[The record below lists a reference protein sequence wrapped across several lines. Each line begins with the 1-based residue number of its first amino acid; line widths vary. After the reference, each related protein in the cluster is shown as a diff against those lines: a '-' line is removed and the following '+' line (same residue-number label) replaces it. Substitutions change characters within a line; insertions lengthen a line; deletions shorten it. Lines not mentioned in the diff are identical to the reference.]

1 MLLSLDTV
9 PRIHNILASFCTW
22 ILLAGY
28 IVFPATFTGLK
39 DVEVKDEN
47 GDVKEAIKKH
57 ALDTVRYA
65 SLPLFP
71 YLLQCVYMFA

>member
-1 MLLSLDTV
+1 
-9 PRIHNILASFCTW
+9 
-22 ILLAGY
+22 LAGY

-47 GDVKEAIKKH
+47 GDMKEAIKKH

-65 SLPLFP
+65 SFNSFSFFRYSLKF
-71 YLLQCVYMFA
+71 VYMFV